1 MVVVDSMAAITDTV
15 ADVTGFID
23 VSESI
28 IVRLRWYTRKL
39 YEKVE
44 MSSQV
49 VKLNLDCLEL
59 DKGGH
64 GGCSLGFN
72 SLG

>member
-1 MVVVDSMAAITDTV
+1 MRS
-15 ADVTGFID
+15 GW
-23 VSESI
+23 S
-28 IVRLRWYTRKL
+28 TRKL

-59 DKGGH
+59 DKGGYA
-64 GGCSLGFN
+64 CSLGFKG
-72 SLG
+72 LG

>member
-1 MVVVDSMAAITDTV
+1 MRS
-15 ADVTGFID
+15 GC
-23 VSESI
+23 
-28 IVRLRWYTRKL
+28 RLGNFTK
-39 YEKVE
+39 KVE

-64 GGCSLGFN
+64 SCSLGFN